1 MLFFYILLYV
11 LAIAC
16 FLVETSRVSTRVNML
31 ALGFVFVTL
40 VPLLQLLRSL

>member
-16 FLVETSRVSTRVNML
+16 FAVETSRTSTRLNLL
-31 ALGFVFVTL
+31 ALGFVFLTL
-40 VPLLQLLRSL
+40 VPLVQLLRSL